1 MRNLRVDG
9 ERLWQSLM
17 TMAEIG
23 ATEKGGVRRLT
34 LSDEDKASRDLFIE
48 WCEAIGC
55 TVKVDAMGN
64 IFARRA
70 GRDDDLPPVVIG
82 SHLDSQPTGGKF
94 DGAYGVLAGLEVLRT
109 LDERAIATERP
120 IEVVSWTNE
129 EGARFSPAMLGS
141 SVYAGVADLAYGHG
155 RTDHDGRTVG
165 DELERIGY
173 RGRDDLSGRPL
184 ACYIEP
190 HIEQG
195 PILEAE
201 EATIGVVTGG
211 QGVAWYD
218 VTVIG
223 ADAHAGPTPVP
234 MRRDALLAAAAMVL
248 RIRELAVAESPDGRS
263 TVGEFRVEP
272 GSRNT
277 IPGKA
282 VFTVDVRHPDR
293 DALTRMDQGL
303 NDLVMQVADAH
314 GVEATIERIWL
325 SDPITF
331 DPDVVQAVRAGAEL
345 CGYSHRAIISG
356 AGHDAFHLSTV
367 CPTAMIFVP
376 CKDGVSH
383 NEAESAQPADLEA
396 GCNVLLHAVL
406 ERSHA

>member
-9 ERLWQSLM
+9 ERLWRSMM

-23 ATEKGGVRRLT
+23 ATAKGGVCRLT

-48 WCEAIGC
+48 WCRAIGC
-55 TVKVDAMGN
+55 TIRVDAMGN

-70 GRDDDLPPVVIG
+70 GRNDDLPPVVIG
-82 SHLDSQPTGGKF
+82 SHLDSQPTGGKY

-109 LDERAIATERP
+109 LDERAIETDRP

-141 SVYAGVADLAYGHG
+141 SVYAGVADLAYGQG
-155 RTDHDGRTVG
+155 RTDHDGKSVG
-165 DELERIGY
+165 EELERIGY
-173 RGRDDLSGRPL
+173 RGGDDLAGRPL

-201 EATIGVVTGG
+201 GKTIGVVTGG

-218 VTVIG
+218 VAVTG
-223 ADAHAGPTPVP
+223 ADAHAGPTPIA
-234 MRRDALLAAAAMVL
+234 MRRDALLAAAAMLL
-248 RIRELAVAESPDGRS
+248 RIRELAVAEAPAGRS
-263 TVGEFRVEP
+263 TVGEFRIEP

-277 IPGKA
+277 IPGK
-282 VFTVDVRHPDR
+282 VEFTVDLRHPER
-293 DALTRMDQGL
+293 ETLARMDEGL
-303 NDLVMQVADAH
+303 RALIAQTAGEH
-314 GVEATIERIWL
+314 GVDAAVERIWL
-325 SDPITF
+325 SDPIAF
-331 DPDVVQAVRAGAEL
+331 DADVVQAVRAGADL
-345 CGYSHRAIISG
+345 CGYSHREIISG
-356 AGHDAFHLSTV
+356 AGHDAFHLSTI

-383 NEAESAQPADLEA
+383 NEAESALPGDVEA

-406 ERSHA
+406 ERARG